1 MLSGLLWSKF
11 KKGRMLRR
19 FKFIKEL
26 ISKRDYNFVYVPD
39 NLVLF
44 LGKILFFF
52 NKQRDVL

>member
-44 LGKILFFF
+44 LGKILFF

>member
-39 NLVLF
+39 NLVF
-44 LGKILFFF
+44 LGNFF

>member
-26 ISKRDYNFVYVPD
+26 ISKKDYNFVYVPD
-39 NLVLF
+39 NLVFF
-44 LGKILFFF
+44 LGIIF
-52 NKQRDVL
+52 NKQRNVL

>member
-1 MLSGLLWSKF
+1 MLSGLLWSKKF

-39 NLVLF
+39 NLVFNFFFLF
-44 LGKILFFF
+44 YF